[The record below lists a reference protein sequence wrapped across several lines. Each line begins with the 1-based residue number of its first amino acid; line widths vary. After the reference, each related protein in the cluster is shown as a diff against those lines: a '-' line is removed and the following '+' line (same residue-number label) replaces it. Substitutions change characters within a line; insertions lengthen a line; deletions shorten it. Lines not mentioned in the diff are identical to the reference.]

1 MFLSVS
7 MAGVDPKCIFLLR
20 SQYND
25 KMMTSQNNFP
35 QNRFLIRA
43 FEVPYCTLL
52 VSAGS
57 CGWNKRL
64 LLWPW
69 YTFSELLQLQV
80 LGNITS
86 YF

>member
-1 MFLSVS
+1 MSLSVS
-7 MAGVDPKCIFLLR
+7 VAGVDPKCIFLLR

-35 QNRFLIRA
+35 QNRFFIRA

-52 VSAGS
+52 FSVGINVCS
-57 CGWNKRL
+57 CGRG
-64 LLWPW
+64 
-69 YTFSELLQLQV
+69 TSFSELLQLQV
-80 LGNITS
+80 LGKITS